1 MHKVFS
7 IVKKKIFITNNSKK
21 QLSLYSKPIKNLN
34 SKFFFYNWNQHAEY
48 RSSYNLS
55 RTYLLTKKLWYFQKK
70 QFSFIPYNLKKQL
83 ISDIYNV
90 NYKKLQSKLID
101 FIKKIF

>member
-1 MHKVFS
+1 MFS

-21 QLSLYSKPIKNLN
+21 QLTLYSKPIKNLN

-70 QFSFIPYNLKKQL
+70 QFLSTPHYLKKKL
-83 ISDIYNV
+83 ISDIDDITYT
-90 NYKKLQSKLID
+90 KLQSKLID